1 MNESPE
7 TRLSLISRL
16 HQSSDA
22 DAWSEFVRIYEPL
35 ILSIAQRRGLQYADA
50 AEVTQEVL
58 NRVALSITKWEPDPQ
73 RGSFR
78 GWLYRVTR
86 NLTIDYLRHHHRW
99 RERMQIADLEE
110 MATSNASESQEFR
123 LEYERQLFNW
133 AAGEV
138 KSAFNPDNWQAFW
151 MTAVENKS
159 VEQVARSLDLPRSK
173 VYVARSRV
181 MARIC
186 KVIQQRMQ
194 ETENL

>member
-1 MNESPE
+1 MTETPE
-7 TRLSLISRL
+7 TRLSLIARL
-16 HQSSDA
+16 HKANDG
-22 DAWSEFVRIYEPL
+22 DAWSEFVRTYEPL

-58 NRVALSITKWEPDPQ
+58 KRVADSIESWDPDPKK
-73 RGSFR
+73 GAFR

-99 RERMQIADLEE
+99 RDREPGFELEKIADPSE
-110 MATSNASESQEFR
+110 NESQEFR

-138 KSAFNPDNWQAFW
+138 KTSFKPVNWQAFW
-151 MTAVENKS
+151 LTAVENKS
-159 VEQVARSLDLPRSK
+159 AQEVAEQLKLPRGQ

-181 MARIC
+181 MARIAG
-186 KVIQQRMQ
+186 VIQQRLE
-194 ETENL
+194 ETAG